1 MKVMVGRVLCAE
13 EPHTQRYGGG
23 KAQGT
28 REEQRGQH
36 SWKGACQARRGEVQ
50 VPMHCQVSSRHGVG
64 LPPANDSSREGVL
77 TVPSAQI
84 PLGQLLW
91 AADGGLG

>member
-1 MKVMVGRVLCAE
+1 M
-13 EPHTQRYGGG
+13 
-23 KAQGT
+23 
-28 REEQRGQH
+28 
-36 SWKGACQARRGEVQ
+36 Q

-64 LPPANDSSREGVL
+64 LPPASDSSREGVL